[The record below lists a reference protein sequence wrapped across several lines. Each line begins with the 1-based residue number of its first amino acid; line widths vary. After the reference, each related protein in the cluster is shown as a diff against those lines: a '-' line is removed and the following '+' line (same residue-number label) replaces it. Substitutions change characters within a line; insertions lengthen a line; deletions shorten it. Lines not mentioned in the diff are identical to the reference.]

1 MIRELFSTGF
11 ALTLTLGIVHADEG
25 PATPVAGV
33 TGPELVD
40 RCSPGSVP
48 CSQASPAPLH
58 LARPP
63 TADTA
68 LLAAGCFPGCTK
80 RTRVLHAAATR
91 ARRSR
96 REAAAAGHTR
106 APASSCR
113 PTPSSTSRISTQ
125 SPSPSATGPNAWRTS
140 VGEHWL
146 FSTGGEFRY
155 RYNDESNSQ
164 AHRQAHQ
171 LQPLSHPRSG
181 DLWYEDVVRL
191 YGEFLFGDITGHE
204 AAASTARC
212 QPRRHPQP
220 LHRRETGRA
229 ERQPPLPAAS
239 ASRNCSLAHSAFST
253 NDWGNNRHRFQAVKT
268 FYRSKQWDA
277 DLFTGRPVQVRFND
291 LDPGDHDQWFTGAWL
306 TYKAGTFF
314 DLYYLN
320 LDNTTP
326 GVATGRLTGKFNL
339 NTIGGR
345 GTGRVT
351 AASCGTSRAAWSVR
365 RLGRPEHPGRDV
377 HDLHRLELQERA
389 LNPTVWVG
397 YDFASGDPDR
407 TRPARDGPSINSL
420 RSVTT
425 ISGSW
430 TTWDDRTSTTSPC
443 RRTAIR

>member
-11 ALTLTLGIVHADEG
+11 AITLTLGIVHADEG

-33 TGPELVD
+33 TSPELVD

-48 CSQASPAPLH
+48 CSQASPRPTWHGLQLPTQPFSPPGAFPVAPNAPGYYTLRQLVQGDPAEKPPRRPYARSGIVMPSYAEFNFAYLDPIPFSERDWAER
-58 LARPP
+58 LAHPWASTGSSAP
-63 TADTA
+63 VANSVTATTMSRTA
-68 LLAAGCFPGCTK
+68 RLTGKHTNYNLY
-80 RTRVLHAAATR
+80 RTRA
-91 ARRSR
+91 
-96 REAAAAGHTR
+96 
-106 APASSCR
+106 
-113 PTPSSTSRISTQ
+113 
-125 SPSPSATGPNAWRTS
+125 
-140 VGEHWL
+140 
-146 FSTGGEFRY
+146 
-155 RYNDESNSQ
+155 
-164 AHRQAHQ
+164 
-171 LQPLSHPRSG
+171 SG

-204 AAASTARC
+204 
-212 QPRRHPQP
+212 
-220 LHRRETGRA
+220 L
-229 ERQPPLPAAS
+229 PPLP
-239 ASRNCSLAHSAFST
+239 RDVNRGDILNLFTDVKLAEPNGNPLYLRFGQQELLFGSQRLLST

-306 TYKAGTFF
+306 TYKPAGTFF

-326 GVATGRLTGKFNL
+326 GVATGRLPPASSTSTL
-339 NTIGGR
+339 SAAAAPPRLRLPVGR
-345 GTGRVT
+345 RGR
-351 AASCGTSRAAWSVR
+351 CPVR